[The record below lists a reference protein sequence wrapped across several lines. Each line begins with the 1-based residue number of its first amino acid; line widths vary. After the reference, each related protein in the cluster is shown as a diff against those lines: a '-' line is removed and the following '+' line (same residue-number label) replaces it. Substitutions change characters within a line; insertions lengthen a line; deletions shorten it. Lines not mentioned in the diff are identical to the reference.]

1 MSNISYNLAKFS
13 NIFLFILSV
22 VIMEMDVIMN
32 DFFIHSCMYLN
43 MFICDGNLTFK
54 SIHKNN
60 YEEQLETI

>member
-1 MSNISYNLAKFS
+1 MPIHFVCCNYGNGCNNEWFS
-13 NIFLFILSV
+13 L
-22 VIMEMDVIMN
+22 
-32 DFFIHSCMYLN
+32 HSCMYLN